1 MCDYGTLNKT
11 LLTYL
16 IISLVNLNESK
27 YKKTSKK
34 IKMACSVFSECLAV
48 LINKRVSSVLA
59 LNNALLSV
67 LVSLD
72 LRRVH
77 WSKRQSIIIELTQRR
92 HRAKIAEDQEWA
104 FQQSLLDSKGRR
116 AFSARGRGRKINSK
130 L

>member
-1 MCDYGTLNKT
+1 MFFSFEVNKKLNRLDMCDYGTLNKT

-27 YKKTSKK
+27 YRKTSKK
-34 IKMACSVFSECLAV
+34 IKMACSVFAECLGRIFSKRFRLMRFLLAV

-77 WSKRQSIIIELTQRR
+77 WSKRQAIIIGENR
-92 HRAKIAEDQEWA
+92 IVIV
-104 FQQSLLDSKGRR
+104 F
-116 AFSARGRGRKINSK
+116 
-130 L
+130 

>member
-34 IKMACSVFSECLAV
+34 IKMACSVFSECLGRILLDSQKLCFLSAV

-77 WSKRQSIIIELTQRR
+77 WSKRQSIIIGKT
-92 HRAKIAEDQEWA
+92 AVTV
-104 FQQSLLDSKGRR
+104 QSKVTLL
-116 AFSARGRGRKINSK
+116 F
-130 L
+130 